1 MLPVVPEVV
10 MPAVDPIMRP
20 APEDSVKLPA
30 PPSVLV
36 PIASEAP
43 LLTVKLMAFEIV
55 PPDVTVWTP
64 AFWKTT
70 DAVPVPTKVNV
81 PAVGEKSPLILSVD
95 VALLASPIEKVPP
108 VIEKLALTLMV
119 AVELFELD
127 NARYPPDW
135 V

>member
-55 PPDVTVWTP
+55 PPVVTVWTP
-64 AFWKTT
+64 AFWMTT

-81 PAVGEKSPLILSVD
+81 PAGG
-95 VALLASPIEKVPP
+95 EKVPDLLWDDVARMCSP
-108 VIEKLALTLMV
+108 IIDVLMAGCV
-119 AVELFELD
+119 AKCS
-127 NARYPPDW
+127 
-135 V
+135 